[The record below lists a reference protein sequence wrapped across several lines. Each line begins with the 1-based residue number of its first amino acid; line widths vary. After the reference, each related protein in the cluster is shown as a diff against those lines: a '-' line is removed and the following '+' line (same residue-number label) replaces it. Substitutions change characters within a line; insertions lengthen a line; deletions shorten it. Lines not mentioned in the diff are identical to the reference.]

1 MTLKNEELLSRY
13 FERKMTSGEEQN
25 FLISVAA
32 NDELR
37 LAFRSQLELMRAVS
51 NDKDGI
57 RSAAEVRMRT
67 LAALGLT
74 TLAADEFL
82 EHELLN
88 RPAKQAASEAVTSEV
103 KREVVVQA
111 ASAPSGF
118 MGFISSPLMTIGGG
132 LLVGFLAA
140 VAIFSNPEPEIS
152 TPAQQ
157 QIQTPATQIQT
168 QPGSEISTPR
178 SQPGIT
184 PQNGAKT
191 PVVASRPSTSA
202 KPNISASRKPAS
214 ETIAPNSDLNLEAN
228 GTKEQPVIDR
238 QGAGSM
244 SVKAPKI
251 NKPSDS
257 TAKQ

>member
-67 LAALGLT
+67 LAALGLS

-82 EHELLN
+82 EHELLS
-88 RPAKQAASEAVTSEV
+88 RPAKQVASQNVSEEV
-103 KREVVVQA
+103 KREVIVQA
-111 ASAPSGF
+111 NSAPTSF
-118 MGFISSPLMTIGGG
+118 MGFLKSPIATIVGG
-132 LLVGFLAA
+132 LAVGFMAA
-140 VAIFSNPEPEIS
+140 VAIFSNPEPELS
-152 TPAQQ
+152 KPAQQ
-157 QIQTPATQIQT
+157 QISVPRTETPAMQDLRVQ
-168 QPGSEISTPR
+168 Q
-178 SQPGIT
+178 T
-184 PQNGAKT
+184 PQNTSNSPVLTGKPAVAAKQN
-191 PVVASRPSTSA
+191 V
-202 KPNISASRKPAS
+202 SASRKPAG
-214 ETIAPNSDLNLEAN
+214 ETIAPNSDLNSKAN
-228 GTKEQPVIDR
+228 GTMDQPVVDR

-244 SVKAPKI
+244 SVKPPKI
-251 NKPSDS
+251 KKPTD
-257 TAKQ
+257 TTLKQ

>member
-67 LAALGLT
+67 LAALGLS
-74 TLAADEFL
+74 TLAADSYL
-82 EHELLN
+82 EHDLLS
-88 RPAKQAASEAVTSEV
+88 RPAVEEA

-111 ASAPSGF
+111 ASGPSGF
-118 MGFISSPLMTIGGG
+118 MNFIKSPVTTVVGG
-132 LLVGFLAA
+132 LVVGFMAA
-140 VAIFSNPEPEIS
+140 IAIFSNPEPEVRQ
-152 TPAQQ
+152 PAQL
-157 QIQTPATQIQT
+157 QIVAPQGEAPV
-168 QPGSEISTPR
+168 
-178 SQPGIT
+178 SQDLKLEQT
-184 PQNGAKT
+184 PQNQSNSAVLEQKPAVAAKQNVRAT
-191 PVVASRPSTSA
+191 
-202 KPNISASRKPAS
+202 RKPEG
-214 ETIAPNSDLNLEAN
+214 ETIAPNSGLELKAN
-228 GTKEQPVIDR
+228 GIEEQPEVSV
-238 QGAGSM
+238 QNPGSM
-244 SVKAPKI
+244 SVKPPVIK
-251 NKPSDS
+251 KPTDT

>member
-67 LAALGLT
+67 LAALGLS
-74 TLAADEFL
+74 TLAADSYL
-82 EHELLN
+82 EHDLLS
-88 RPAKQAASEAVTSEV
+88 RPEKQFATEAAKQ
-103 KREVVVQA
+103 EVVIQA

-118 MGFISSPLMTIGGG
+118 IGFVKSPLMTIVGG
-132 LLVGFLAA
+132 LAVGFVAA
-140 VAIFSNPEPEIS
+140 LAIFSNPEPEIS

-157 QIQTPATQIQT
+157 QISAPQTEAPATLDLKT
-168 QPGSEISTPR
+168 HE
-178 SQPGIT
+178 T
-184 PQNGAKT
+184 PQNTVNSPVLTEKPAVAAKQN
-191 PVVASRPSTSA
+191 V
-202 KPNISASRKPAS
+202 SASRKPAG
-214 ETIAPNSDLNLEAN
+214 ETIAPNSGLNSMAN
-228 GTKEQPVIDR
+228 GTTDPLVIHR

-244 SVKAPKI
+244 KAAPAKI
-251 NKPSDS
+251 NKPKDS